1 MLRQLLGPKLP
12 LSRVEQMPKGEG
24 KGEFLDEMFRPDH
37 IMIIGFG
44 LSSRQIVSDLE
55 VRLSDCVSDFQYY
68 Y

>member
-12 LSRVEQMPKGEG
+12 LSRVEQMPKSEG

-37 IMIIGFG
+37 IIGFG
-44 LSSRQIVSDLE
+44 LSSRQLVSDSE

-68 Y
+68 